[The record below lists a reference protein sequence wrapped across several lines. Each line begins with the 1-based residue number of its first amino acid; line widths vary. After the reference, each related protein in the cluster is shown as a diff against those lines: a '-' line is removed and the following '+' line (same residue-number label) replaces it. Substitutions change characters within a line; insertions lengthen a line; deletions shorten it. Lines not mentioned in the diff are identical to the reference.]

1 VSTRL
6 HGIIMNGLTGRM
18 GMRPASDPVA
28 DQNSGNVQKAW
39 RFPRTRNA
47 FVGIIRYLSTLASLE
62 LELLAL
68 RHHVTVQQPRSGVRR
83 GAAANSRLIDVLKV
97 SLLSNSLPFCIQQ
110 VMRYLRGQ
118 PSQDI
123 RYRLAGSQQLC

>member
-6 HGIIMNGLTGRM
+6 LGIIMNGLTGRM

-28 DQNSGNVQKAW
+28 NQNSGNVQKAW
-39 RFPRTRNA
+39 RFPLTRNT
-47 FVGIIRYLSTLASLE
+47 FVGIIGYLSALASLE

-83 GAAANSRLIDVLKV
+83 GATANSRLINVLKAT
-97 SLLSNSLPFCIQQ
+97 LLTHSLPFCTQPA
-110 VMRYLRGQ
+110 MLYLPRQ
-118 PSQDI
+118 PSTGI
-123 RYRLAGSQQLC
+123 RFRFAGNN